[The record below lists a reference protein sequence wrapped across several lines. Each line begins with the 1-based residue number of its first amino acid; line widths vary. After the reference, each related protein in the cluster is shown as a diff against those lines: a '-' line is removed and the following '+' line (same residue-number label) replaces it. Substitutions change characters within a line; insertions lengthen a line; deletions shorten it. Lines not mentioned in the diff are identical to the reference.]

1 MRKKIFA
8 SIFGTAVITIL
19 VIMVIILGVLDGY
32 FTKIQKD
39 ELINQAELASAGV
52 EQQGASFLKHAPD
65 NSDRYTLIA
74 KDGTV
79 IYGFRS
85 KGFWNG
91 EPQKQRRSKGGAED
105 RERRKHSLLC
115 DQNGRDPLHSQ
126 KA

>member
-79 IYGFRS
+79 IYDS
-85 KGFWNG
+85 
-91 EPQKQRRSKGGAED
+91 EA
-105 RERRKHSLLC
+105 
-115 DQNGRDPLHSQ
+115 
-126 KA
+126 KASGMRTTKTEKK